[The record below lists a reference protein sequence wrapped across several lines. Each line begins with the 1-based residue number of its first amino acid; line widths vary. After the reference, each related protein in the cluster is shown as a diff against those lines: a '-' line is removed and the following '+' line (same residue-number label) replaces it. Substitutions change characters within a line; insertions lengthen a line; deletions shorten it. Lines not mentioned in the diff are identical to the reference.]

1 MILGMEWTRTPVVL
15 LLCWIAPV
23 TAHVLPPANVT
34 LQCHNFR
41 NVLYWNYS
49 QISPELRFRVFVGAL
64 SRHYDPVWVDP
75 SNLSA
80 DLSFLHDPKDDYFIH
95 VSAVIGEN
103 VSARAPPGGIKFSY
117 FMHSPS
123 NRTCSVDLP
132 PVNVTVHPGGIKFS
146 FQHPSLLYDQLLDD
160 QPSPTKPA
168 RQRRRQKNHRS
179 TQIKELTEFKYH
191 VVTDPKKEHYR
202 HDFSCLDSVCEEE
215 LPLDVEQETY
225 CLRINGHWEGVD
237 VRATQE
243 YCTKAQTSSN
253 NYIAL
258 YVVLPLLACLVIGLI
273 FFMVFRKQTSSLF
286 SLPASMKLGKFM
298 GKAAMTPEQPQI
310 SQVQAS
316 SPTGTPLLS
325 SDIGDEPV
333 QGETPVDDDLR
344 LRIGVP
350 NQDGSTSGGTGESL
364 KETEGSG
371 YMSGGGLD
379 GDKEERE
386 VPFCSESYGNS
397 SGYEQRARLAD
408 IDVELV
414 PGDKVK
420 GYQG

>member
-1 MILGMEWTRTPVVL
+1 MYSCHCPPSICAMWFWGRGMNKLSFNLAFRVRPIMPNL
-15 LLCWIAPV
+15 LNAL
-23 TAHVLPPANVT
+23 LPPANVT

-64 SRHYDPVWVDP
+64 SRSVLSYLLFPCSHYDPVWVDP

-160 QPSPTKPA
+160 QPSPTNE
-168 RQRRRQKNHRS
+168 Q
-179 TQIKELTEFKYH
+179 ELH
-191 VVTDPKKEHYR
+191 CVLCLQKEHYR

-243 YCTKAQTSSN
+243 YCTKAQT

-286 SLPASMKLGKFM
+286 SLPASMVR
-298 GKAAMTPEQPQI
+298 T
-310 SQVQAS
+310 SC
-316 SPTGTPLLS
+316 
-325 SDIGDEPV
+325 
-333 QGETPVDDDLR
+333 R
-344 LRIGVP
+344 L
-350 NQDGSTSGGTGESL
+350 
-364 KETEGSG
+364 
-371 YMSGGGLD
+371 
-379 GDKEERE
+379 
-386 VPFCSESYGNS
+386 
-397 SGYEQRARLAD
+397 
-408 IDVELV
+408 
-414 PGDKVK
+414 
-420 GYQG
+420 